1 LSLAPADFSKS
12 TISVRPSLA
21 AHVKAVAPSAPL
33 AFTSATCWRETA
45 EARDSNLR
53 DLNIRL
59 ERIYEQIKMRD
70 LHCKNFSKSW
80 TFLVLF
86 FALLVLASP
95 MPPFYIIPK
104 TPSYILIPQLLALC
118 VLAIGAGIG
127 SLLSQPLVQF
137 FSIVGIVLCLW
148 QLPYIDWEYIEAQG
162 CRLLSGQGIVA
173 QASIINSDWRQPQAI
188 FFLFRGGGGHPTHI
202 FDLELRFSTIDSMA
216 HVVHISES
224 YPPGWNTNFIEL
236 LNTFRKGNVIPIRY
250 LANDATLVRSQN
262 YLDSFKPAAVANPFF
277 VVIAPWI
284 FAVPVLIGLFFSKRK
299 I

>member
-1 LSLAPADFSKS
+1 M
-12 TISVRPSLA
+12 
-21 AHVKAVAPSAPL
+21 
-33 AFTSATCWRETA
+33 A
-45 EARDSNLR
+45 ERNE
-53 DLNIRL
+53 L
-59 ERIYEQIKMRD
+59 EPWEY
-70 LHCKNFSKSW
+70 LVPV
-80 TFLVLF
+80 FL
-86 FALLVLASP
+86 LLILASP
-95 MPPFYIIPK
+95 MPPFFAVLQ
-104 TPSYILIPQLLALC
+104 TPQYVFISQIAAVC
-118 VLAIGAGIG
+118 VLAIGFIAGWLFTRP
-127 SLLSQPLVQF
+127 LLQF
-137 FSIVGIVLCLW
+137 VSFLGAVLCVW
-148 QLPYIDWEYIEAQG
+148 QLPFLDLGNVEAQK
-162 CRLLSGQGIVA
+162 CRLLLTKGAVA

-284 FAVPVLIGLFFSKRK
+284 FAVPVLIGLFFSKRRK